1 MFGTRAGTVLLVC
14 IGFMCSAASVFCQT
28 GLKPVMWRAVAI
40 ERRDLFN
47 GAGGVAMRPNT
58 RRITLIERETGGNNL
73 KYRIK
78 DASGRVWV
86 AKIADESQ
94 PEVAANRLLYGLGY
108 STEIDYLVPRLTI
121 PGKKTYTNVRLEARP
136 TSIKREGNWKW
147 YENPFVTSDEFYGLR
162 IMMAMINNWDLKD
175 TNNVILRTAGE
186 DRYAVSDLGAS
197 FGKLAIS
204 SKFILNRIGRNVGE
218 PADFRKSEF
227 INGVRDGEIDF
238 AYKGKGVGLM
248 EGITPK
254 HAGWLA
260 SLLRRLSDR
269 QIRDAFRAANYS
281 RADVNLLTN
290 AFKSR
295 IRELERVSSD
305 NVARSSPD

>member
-1 MFGTRAGTVLLVC
+1 
-14 IGFMCSAASVFCQT
+14 
-28 GLKPVMWRAVAI
+28 
-40 ERRDLFN
+40 
-47 GAGGVAMRPNT
+47 
-58 RRITLIERETGGNNL
+58 
-73 KYRIK
+73 
-78 DASGRVWV
+78 VWV

-108 STEIDYLVPRLTI
+108 VTEIDYLVPRLTI

-147 YENPFVTSDEFYGLR
+147 YENPFVESDEFYGLR

-204 SKFILNRIGRNVGE
+204 SKFILNRIGRNVGQ
-218 PADFRKSEF
+218 PADFRNSAF
-227 INGVRDGEIDF
+227 IDGVRDGQIDF

-248 EGITPK
+248 EGITPR

-260 SLLRRLSDR
+260 KLLRRLSDR

-281 RADVNLLTN
+281 RADVNVLTS
-290 AFKSR
+290 AFKNR
-295 IRELERVSSD
+295 IRELERVSSSS
-305 NVARSSPD
+305 VATSRSQ